1 MMNRRQFL
9 GNLFK
14 TAVVAAVAPSVIA
27 QVEAIKPQVLT
38 FTVNGHT
45 YWYHHAMWLTEKK
58 FHEDLEELMWKTHR
72 PFLREHVQ

>member
-27 QVEAIKPQVLT
+27 QIEAIKPQLLT
-38 FTVNGHT
+38 FEVAGKT
-45 YWYHHAMWLTEKK
+45 YWFDHAMWLAEKK
-58 FHEDLEELMWKTHR
+58 WMEEQEQIYFGTGFYGKR
-72 PFLREHVQ
+72 FNN